1 MTMVTILK
9 FKPSSY
15 AATRRRLARGMPSE
29 EELGEVV
36 IFPGVRLERQDFKLS
51 DRLPDP
57 EPGKPGLKRRRGRS
71 SGK

>member
-1 MTMVTILK
+1 MVTILK

-15 AATRRRLARGMPSE
+15 AATKHRLARGQSSK

-36 IFPGVRLERQDFKLS
+36 IFPGVRLERKDFKLS
-51 DRLPDP
+51 DCLPDP
-57 EPGKPGLKRRRGRS
+57 EPGKPGVKRRRGQS